1 MVSPGKY
8 HFASCYSIFIEWS
21 SNISKEKIF
30 SLINGGIFMMKIQ
43 KIIFLAFILM
53 VSCSKKDSGSSSS
66 SSSPVPSM
74 VTIAKASLPS
84 TLESSSTFLTVD
96 ANLTELKDRI
106 FSPGP
111 TDFLYRLKKVD
122 DRLDSLADAIIE
134 CEGTSTSTY
143 TPPTIATGFSFPMKL
158 ACKQVIDSA
167 SQGVSDHKVYFGN
180 DSGYWYIAEL
190 STNTDF
196 DTATDSDAEPPT
208 IGVLAK
214 VSEAGDEM
222 EVYQISVEKKSSTY
236 YSTVTHIKANKTL
249 GIFELSTASSADSTQ
264 TISPGA
270 NFSGVGCGVDMKTDG
285 THVYASGKFSQDVT
299 CPSVANVCALA
310 SDLTDATGAC
320 GSLTSIS
327 TLSMGRSDIS
337 GNLAKS
343 LVVTRSWLSGL

>member
-1 MVSPGKY
+1 MR
-8 HFASCYSIFIEWS
+8 
-21 SNISKEKIF
+21 
-30 SLINGGIFMMKIQ
+30 IQ
-43 KIIFLAFILM
+43 KIIFLALFLM
-53 VSCSKKDSGSSSS
+53 VSCSKKDSATSSSG

-84 TLESSSTFLTVD
+84 TLESSAALMTVD
-96 ANLTELKDRI
+96 TNLTELKDRI

-111 TDFLYRLKKVD
+111 TDFLYRLKMVD
-122 DRLDSLADAIIE
+122 SRLASLADAIIE
-134 CEGTSTSTY
+134 CEGTTASTY
-143 TPPTIATGFSFPMKL
+143 TPPIIATGFSFPMKL
-158 ACKQVIDSA
+158 ACKQTIDSA

-196 DTATDSDAEPPT
+196 DTAADSDAEPPT

-222 EVYQISVEKKSSTY
+222 EVFQISVEKKSSTY

-249 GIFELSTASSADSTQ
+249 GIFELSTASSADITQ

-285 THVYASGKFSQDVT
+285 THVYASGKFSQAT
-299 CPSVANVCALA
+299 SCPSVATVCALA
-310 SDLTDATGAC
+310 SDLSDATGAC